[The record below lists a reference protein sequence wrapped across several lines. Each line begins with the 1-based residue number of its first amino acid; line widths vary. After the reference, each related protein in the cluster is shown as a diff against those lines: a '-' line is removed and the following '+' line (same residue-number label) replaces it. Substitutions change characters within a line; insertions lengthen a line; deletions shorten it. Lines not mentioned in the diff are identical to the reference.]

1 MSSENLKDI
10 KQGDRVVY
18 AIGGVEYPAVALG
31 SVNSSYS
38 QASRAFSAYLNLVYL
53 NEQGTPIKVV
63 AAPLLAVAAD
73 EDHLNLVAESAARSD
88 LSYKEASAEEKHQ
101 IFEEK
106 LRLVRLNPRTI
117 GWRPENLDT
126 PAPPKSDSDYAL
138 SRLLPYIVRLGKAVS
153 EIDPHAIGNVD
164 GTSMIGAITSAIRL
178 LKQQQAILNQAPE
191 PVPASIP
198 VEGTIGEN
206 ETAKPS
212 AEDLDAAAE
221 EQKAADAT
229 EGAQC

>member
-1 MSSENLKDI
+1 MSSETLKDI

-18 AIGGVEYPAVALG
+18 AIGGGEYPAIALG

-38 QASRAFSAYLNLVYL
+38 QASRAFSAHLNLIYL
-53 NEQGTPIKVV
+53 NEQGTPIKVF

-73 EDHLNLVAESAARSD
+73 EEHLNLVAESAARSD

-126 PAPPKSDSDYAL
+126 PAPPKSQSDLYLEEINPKLIAL
-138 SRLLPYIVRLGKAVS
+138 SLVVA
-153 EIDPHAIGNVD
+153 EID
-164 GTSMIGAITSAIRL
+164 GTADISPTGTLDNAARI

-191 PVPASIP
+191 PAPASIP

-212 AEDLDAAAE
+212 AEDLDAAVE

-229 EGAQC
+229 EGAQS